1 MILNKSKPSFFVSE
15 ALEAQNTTDND
26 KPLQGMSI
34 MDAILSKKKVL
45 PGNLKM
51 MDPKV
56 QAATVKDNIGVV
68 ESNKIKE
75 DSPVPKGKK

>member
-1 MILNKSKPSFFVSE
+1 
-15 ALEAQNTTDND
+15 
-26 KPLQGMSI
+26 
-34 MDAILSKKKVL
+34 MDLISSKKRTL

-56 QAATVKDNIGVV
+56 QAATLKDENGTV

-75 DSPVPKGKK
+75 DSSVPKGKK